1 MTQSDFTYL
10 EIQKIKNGLFQ
21 FKSRYRYTK
30 MYLVCGRLRGCV
42 HYLEWAQWDTC
53 ILPEICHFWVQNVK
67 LGKNRPC
74 HFNGLE
80 KTQLEPKFEVSSSKD
95 KNLAQLCTYSPEG
108 LKDSPFTSVF
118 KGKTMLTDSL
128 IVFITPYQ
136 QCLAMC
142 SKMQFEAQT
151 SLNVYCHNY

>member
-1 MTQSDFTYL
+1 M
-10 EIQKIKNGLFQ
+10 
-21 FKSRYRYTK
+21 
-30 MYLVCGRLRGCV
+30 
-42 HYLEWAQWDTC
+42 
-53 ILPEICHFWVQNVK
+53 
-67 LGKNRPC
+67 
-74 HFNGLE
+74 
-80 KTQLEPKFEVSSSKD
+80 
-95 KNLAQLCTYSPEG
+95 YSPEG

-151 SLNVYCHNY
+151 SLNVYCNNY